1 MSSAISNSSARR
13 RRRTAQ
19 PKLQEKNVPLPR
31 ETIQSK
37 QENFNDYEDEN
48 IPILGVKE
56 SIIFLSNKIQ
66 TIEHY
71 LIHNKNNKNETQDKE
86 ITTSFQDIKKTV
98 DEISLKLERLDLSI
112 EKINLVLKLHDTYI
126 NKIKPMVEF
135 ETVDEVTDIKPQL
148 LNSK

>member
-1 MSSAISNSSARR
+1 MSSAISNSSAR

-126 NKIKPMVEF
+126 NK
-135 ETVDEVTDIKPQL
+135 
-148 LNSK
+148 